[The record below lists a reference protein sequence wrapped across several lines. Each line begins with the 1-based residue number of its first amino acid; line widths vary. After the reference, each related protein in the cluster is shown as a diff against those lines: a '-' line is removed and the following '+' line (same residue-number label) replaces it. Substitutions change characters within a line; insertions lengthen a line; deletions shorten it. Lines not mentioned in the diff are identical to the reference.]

1 MRSLVVGLVLWA
13 TPLSAQIVFRSGPGA
28 GPDGMAL
35 LEVAPSAYGVTGWK
49 TGEWARY
56 NITQTFGMTGQQLT
70 RFRTVSVVGAA
81 QDRFWV
87 EVQEESMGLMRA
99 SQPTRKMLI
108 PFGGV
113 TERAMIEAL
122 TLFPDSSIRHIT
134 VVRPPAPD
142 STTAP
147 FPEGWE
153 RVGEETLTTPA
164 GELTTRHY
172 RKGEDE
178 LWIAASAGPI
188 GVVRYR
194 GANVTIE
201 LVGHGAA
208 GAKSRIPGVNR

>member
-1 MRSLVVGLVLWA
+1 MRSLLVGLVLWT
-13 TPLSAQIVFRSGPGA
+13 TPVSAQIVFRSGPGA
-28 GPDGMAL
+28 GPDAMAL
-35 LEVAPSAYGVTGWK
+35 LEVAPAAYGVNGWK

-99 SQPTRKMLI
+99 SQPTRKMLV
-108 PFGGV
+108 PFGAV
-113 TERAMIEAL
+113 TERSMTEAL
-122 TLFPDSSIRHIT
+122 TLFPDSSIRRTT
-134 VVRPPAPD
+134 VVRPPMAD
-142 STTAP
+142 STKPA

-164 GELTTRHY
+164 GEMKARHY
-172 RKGEDE
+172 RRGDEE
-178 LWIAASAGPI
+178 LWVAASAGPL

-201 LVGHGAA
+201 LVGRGTS
-208 GAKSRIPGVNR
+208 GAKSKIPGDD